1 MKIGYHEAV
10 VACIKAIKSC
20 RYDAK
25 VMNLFDVN
33 DLDHGNY
40 VYKYRVFR
48 MTKMFAVLMS
58 YELLTVMASYAT

>member
-1 MKIGYHEAV
+1 
-10 VACIKAIKSC
+10 
-20 RYDAK
+20 
-25 VMNLFDVN
+25 MNLFDVN

-58 YELLTVMASYAT
+58 YELLTVFTLRSCRIKLVQGSS